1 MARGSRGSKGGGG
14 YDRPTRVGDL
24 IKQEIA
30 TMLIYG
36 DIKDPRVGLVTITD
50 VKMTRDLKNARVFF
64 TMTGA
69 SLQGGLK
76 VEGSKARGGESKD
89 GSNTSNEAK
98 GVRRGLQ
105 NASGF
110 IRRELG
116 KKLSLKYIPSIT
128 FEYDS
133 SLDYATKINKVITE
147 INKEEGSD

>member
-1 MARGSRGSKGGGG
+1 MARGGRGSKGGSGG

-69 SLQGGLK
+69 SLQDGLK
-76 VEGSKARGGESKD
+76 VEGSKAD
-89 GSNTSNEAK
+89 GSDTSSEARS
-98 GVRRGLQ
+98 VRRGLQ

-116 KKLSLKYIPSIT
+116 KKLSLKYIPVIT

-133 SLDYATKINKVITE
+133 SLDYATKINKVITD

>member
-1 MARGSRGSKGGGG
+1 MARGSRGGKGGSGG

-30 TMLIYG
+30 TMLLYG

-50 VKMTRDLKNARVFF
+50 IKMTRDLKNARVFF
-64 TMTGA
+64 TITGS
-69 SLQGGLK
+69 SLQEGAK
-76 VEGSKARGGESKD
+76 VEGSKAKSIDTSK
-89 GSNTSNEAK
+89 EAR

-116 KKLSLKYIPSIT
+116 KKLSLKYIPTIT
-128 FEYDS
+128 FEYDA
-133 SLDYATKINKVITE
+133 SLDYASRINEVLTD
-147 INKEEGSD
+147 INNDEGDK